1 MPAHSSRGRWAGP
14 GDGARGRAAGPSP
27 HPPVLVRTN
36 WARGGCAGQYVPMRI
51 DLASAAGDP
60 ERPNEDWLSASVPA
74 SGGGVVVALD
84 GVTPPRGDDGCVHG
98 VPWFV
103 ARLGGRL
110 TELSGSRPEVPLDR
124 ILAEAVRSTA
134 NAHRN
139 TCDLSHVRTPQ
150 ATVVVARWSASYVEH
165 LVLSDSVLL
174 LEETGGEVTA
184 VLDDRLDRVP
194 PGVLGSVPATDALR
208 NAEGGFFTAAADP
221 AVAARAVTG
230 RTPRE
235 RVRALAALT
244 DGASRWTDTFR
255 EGDWAQ
261 CLAVLRKEGA
271 EGLIGRVRAVE
282 SDPDRA
288 PGRSKRHDD
297 ASAVFA
303 EL

>member
-1 MPAHSSRGRWAGP
+1 
-14 GDGARGRAAGPSP
+14 
-27 HPPVLVRTN
+27 
-36 WARGGCAGQYVPMRI
+36 MRI
-51 DLASAAGDP
+51 DLASAPGDA
-60 ERPNEDWLSASVPA
+60 EHPNQDWLSASTPA
-74 SGGGVVVALD
+74 SGTGGVLVALD

-98 VPWFV
+98 VPWFT

-110 TELSGSRPEVPLDR
+110 TELSGSRRDMPLAAV
-124 ILAEAVRSTA
+124 LAEAIRATA
-134 NAHRN
+134 DTHRDG
-139 TCDLSHVRTPQ
+139 CDLSHVRTPQ
-150 ATVVVARWSASYVEH
+150 ATVVMVRWDDVSVEH

-174 LEETGGEVTA
+174 LESPEGEVTA

-194 PGVLGSVPATDALR
+194 REVLRSVAATDALR

-230 RTPRE
+230 RIPRT

-244 DGASRWTDTFR
+244 DGASRWTDTFG

-261 CLAVLRKEGA
+261 LLGVLRKEGA
-271 EGLIGRVRAVE
+271 QGLIDRVRTIE
-282 SDPDRA
+282 SDPLRP

-297 ASAVFA
+297 ASAAYA